1 MQKVHHVKISI
12 LNTFEIA
19 FSMFAVG
26 MEKERKKNNRVGS
39 LCVGLKSFRVNVIYF
54 KVSKM
59 EFNCLLEH
67 NSLLVKIQ
75 SEKAIYRHLRFC
87 RPFSTEQLSPHYI
100 ANFFHTW
107 R

>member
-1 MQKVHHVKISI
+1 MQKVLHVKISI
-12 LNTFEIA
+12 LNAFGIA

-54 KVSKM
+54 KVSKL

-67 NSLLVKIQ
+67 NSLLVKI
-75 SEKAIYRHLRFC
+75 
-87 RPFSTEQLSPHYI
+87 
-100 ANFFHTW
+100 
-107 R
+107 